1 MEQKMGYYREKHLN
15 EHTSSPWWAG
25 DFAPSFRNLTLNFQ
39 EVHQDL
45 NSSMNAVHQDLNSS
59 MNTGFGIVS
68 LMQNNL
74 SQDFAVV
81 KDLLQKALDNSEM
94 SKLQENL
101 TSANLQLQR
110 KDALIEDLRN
120 GSPCPHQ
127 HPTTE
132 ERWLLYQCTTQIH
145 QDGTVT
151 RTCDFKQSA
160 WRVFRFVQQF
170 MDTLNVL
177 SIVGMCVCGLY
188 VWFVDCADRPHK
200 TTRVL
205 GCMPIQTRGWDADK
219 KVPKYVDIVD
229 RYRLCMMATDKKV
242 DMLAE
247 GQSFLVNHLVPFV
260 DKVSLQ
266 LSFQTTDTPTMQML
280 AVLIDMLRDHV
291 KEFKYYYLNEMPEY
305 HWCCQVRKQWNQ
317 QRINDLQKLVP
328 EYQQRIKDLEKLV
341 ADYQAYNP
349 GVIGDTKYAPHEII
363 QLPAVV
369 QDVSYTFEKILK
381 LMDQDVKVAQRVQR
395 VQQMRGKASNNQRP
409 TVTPTVTDSVKQET
423 GSPEPP
429 TETGLPEPPTYRA
442 ACALPGLPAAS
453 PIQTATADDETA
465 DDETAKKWQE
475 VDKLSE
481 RLKRGA
487 ADNAGHTLDLTR
499 VKVLVLVGCGYLL
512 VIVGFIV
519 YKAAFLTRPTCDDEA
534 TDDDHPVFALTS
546 GYAHTCRKE
555 DELWWEHWNQIYG
568 EIWWGLVGIFSMPV
582 SPNIT

>member
-1 MEQKMGYYREKHLN
+1 L
-15 EHTSSPWWAG
+15 T
-25 DFAPSFRNLTLNFQ
+25 RNLQ

-45 NSSMNAVHQDLNSS
+45 NSSMNAGFEILSLMQNNLSQDLAAVKDDFAPSFRNLTRNLQEVHQDLNSS

-110 KDALIEDLRN
+110 KDALIKDLLN

-151 RTCDFKQSA
+151 RTCDYKQSA

-205 GCMPIQTRGWDADK
+205 GCMPIQTRGLDADK

-247 GQSFLVNHLVPFV
+247 GQSFLVNHLLPFV

-280 AVLIDMLRDHV
+280 AVLIDMLKDHV

-328 EYQQRIKDLEKLV
+328 EYQQRINDLEKLVLEYQQHINDLEKLVPEYQQRINDLEKLVPEYQQRINDLEKLV

-369 QDVSYTFEKILK
+369 EDVSYTFEKILK
-381 LMDQDVKVAQRVQR
+381 LMIQDVKTRERVQR

-453 PIQTATADDETA
+453 PIQTATEDSWRNVRECTSA
-465 DDETAKKWQE
+465 
-475 VDKLSE
+475 
-481 RLKRGA
+481 
-487 ADNAGHTLDLTR
+487 R
-499 VKVLVLVGCGYLL
+499 VVLGLMVCCYCL
-512 VIVGFIV
+512 VIVGLWIV
-519 YKAAFLTRPTCDDEA
+519 YQNPFATRPTLVDDMCMKA
-534 TDDDHPVFALTS
+534 DQAWWNFWNKMTTYIGTS
-546 GYAHTCRKE
+546 
-555 DELWWEHWNQIYG
+555 L
-568 EIWWGLVGIFSMPV
+568 GLIVVVP
-582 SPNIT
+582 P